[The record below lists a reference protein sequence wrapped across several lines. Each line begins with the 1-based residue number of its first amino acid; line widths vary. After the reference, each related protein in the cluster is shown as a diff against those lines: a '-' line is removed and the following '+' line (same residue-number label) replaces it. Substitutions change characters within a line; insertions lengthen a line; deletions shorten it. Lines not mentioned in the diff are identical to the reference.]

1 MSGRLTTGSSVFL
14 HSVTAVVMLFMLV
27 PLGVIVAM
35 SVSAAPFAA
44 FPPRGFTLAWYA
56 AVLQDHD
63 FLQAFL
69 LSAMLALGATTG
81 ALLLGIP
88 AAYAL
93 VRHDIPGKA
102 TIRALLLSPLIFPI
116 LVTGLALLRLF
127 SSWGWNNATLNL
139 LIAHVLVT
147 TPYVVRT
154 VWASLLMANP
164 VLEDAART
172 LGAGPWRVFRRVTM
186 PLIAP
191 GVTAGA
197 LFAFMISFDNY
208 PVSMWL
214 ADAGAMPVPML
225 IYRMAGSVFTPAV
238 PAISGLMILLAIVV
252 VIAMERLVGIR
263 RAVSM

>member
-1 MSGRLTTGSSVFL
+1 MSGRLSTGSSILL
-14 HSVTAVVMLFMLV
+14 HSVTAIVMLFMLV
-27 PLGVIVAM
+27 PLGVIIAM

-44 FPPRGFTLAWYA
+44 FPPRGFTLSWYA

-63 FLQAFL
+63 FLQAFV
-69 LSAMLALGATTG
+69 LSTTLALGATIG

-93 VRHDIPGKA
+93 VRHDIPGKTA
-102 TIRALLLSPLIFPI
+102 IRTLLLSPLIFPI

-127 SSWGWNNATLNL
+127 SSWGWNDAVLNL

-172 LGAGPWRVFRRVTM
+172 LGAGPWRVFRRVTL

-214 ADAGAMPVPML
+214 ADAGTMPVPML
-225 IYRMAGSVFTPAV
+225 IYSMAGSVFTPAV